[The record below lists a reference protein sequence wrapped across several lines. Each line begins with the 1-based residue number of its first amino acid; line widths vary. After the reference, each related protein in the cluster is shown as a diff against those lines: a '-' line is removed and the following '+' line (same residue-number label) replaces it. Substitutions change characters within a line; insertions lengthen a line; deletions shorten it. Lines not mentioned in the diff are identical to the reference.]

1 MKHKLK
7 NHFVPHA
14 GNDYRPHFL
23 REKSVATTALLAV
36 VLFLASIFGN
46 QVVRTSPQ
54 LASIKAAFLVDLA
67 NDDRRDKGLPALVIN
82 DKLVAAAGTKA
93 ADMSAKSYFAHQSPD
108 GRMPWDFITAAGY
121 SYIYAGENLAV
132 NFYDSGEVERAW
144 MDSPTHRKNIM
155 NDRYTE
161 IGIATAPG
169 IYKGDSTVFVVQMF
183 GRPRTAQ
190 PVAAPVTAVA
200 EASIPVTLTSALVSE
215 PVNVLGEEI
224 ALANSESSSSAY
236 VETPAAAASVPAPLE
251 AETAEFQNPEATE
264 QEASAPLF
272 AAAAAPAPDYTT
284 WWQRLLVSPSKV
296 VQDLYAV
303 LFAIVVFSLILK
315 IFIEI
320 RLQHPKNILYGV
332 LLLAII
338 GIFMFWN
345 STLATPII
353 TLG

>member
-1 MKHKLK
+1 MKAKLK

-14 GNDYRPHFL
+14 GNDYKPHFL

-67 NDDRRDKGLPALVIN
+67 NDDRQDQGLSPLVIN
-82 DKLVAAAGTKA
+82 EKLVSAAGTKA
-93 ADMSAKSYFAHQSPD
+93 ADMAAKGYFAHQSPD

-190 PVAAPVTAVA
+190 PVAAPATAVV
-200 EASIPVTLTSALVSE
+200 EASLAVTSTSASVSE
-215 PVNVLGEEI
+215 PDNVLGEEI

-236 VETPAAAASVPAPLE
+236 AETPAAAASVPVRE
-251 AETAEFQNPEATE
+251 TETAEIQNPEVTE
-264 QEASAPLF
+264 QEASAPL
-272 AAAAAPAPDYTT
+272 AAAAAEPAPEYTT
-284 WWQRLLVSPSKV
+284 WWQRLLVSPSEV
-296 VQDLYAV
+296 VQDLYTV
-303 LFAIVVFSLILK
+303 LFAVVVFSLILK